1 MKRNILTLAE
11 VLLVVLIFGQ
21 TRFLAWADDF
31 SFIGIKWNDNRNTV
45 VEKILK
51 SDYVSSVSAQ
61 YLRKPASETLCG
73 TLSNVMLSPMVDKKK
88 YDYLSKVSLDD
99 VVRSVDFLGKD
110 DTIVEKAR
118 FWFPCKGD
126 KLLAYNIYLNHST
139 VKVDE
144 DTGDSQVYRSLVKK
158 YGNPTKTDRFSKV
171 WSKQDQT
178 LYYWAVAGNACL
190 IYVGERNLSNYI
202 ASIQGKQKQLRA
214 AGDEKQSDSV
224 KKDF

>member
-1 MKRNILTLAE
+1 MKRNVITLAG

-21 TRFLAWADDF
+21 TTFLAWADDF
-31 SFIGIKWNDNRNTV
+31 SFIGINWNDNRNTV
-45 VEKILK
+45 VDKILR

-61 YLRKPASETLCG
+61 YLRKPASEPLCG
-73 TLSNVMLSPMVDKKK
+73 TLSKVIMSPMVDKNK

-99 VVRSVDFLGKD
+99 VVTYIDFLGKD
-110 DTIVEKAR
+110 GTIVKKAS

-126 KLLAYNIYLNHST
+126 KLLAYNIELNRST
-139 VKVDE
+139 VKVNE
-144 DTGDSQVYRSLVKK
+144 DTGDSQVYQSLVKK
-158 YGNPTKTDRFSKV
+158 YGNPTRTNRFSKI

-178 LYYWAVAGNACL
+178 LYYWAAVGNAYL

-202 ASIQGKQKQLRA
+202 ASIQEKKKQLKA
-214 AGDEKQSDSV
+214 TSDKKQSDSV